1 MNSRFKSTGGKE
13 IEEKCP
19 VRIYVIE
26 ITYILT
32 GARTY
37 IGVLLTKSS
46 PLAFK
51 NQSSIEF
58 IITLAKIFIFV
69 KSKKLSGEFAK
80 GKGERSYFHI

>member
-26 ITYILT
+26 ITYILR
-32 GARTY
+32 GRTY

>member
-1 MNSRFKSTGGKE
+1 MQENDTAK
-13 IEEKCP
+13 
-19 VRIYVIE
+19 
-26 ITYILT
+26 LT
-32 GARTY
+32 PTY